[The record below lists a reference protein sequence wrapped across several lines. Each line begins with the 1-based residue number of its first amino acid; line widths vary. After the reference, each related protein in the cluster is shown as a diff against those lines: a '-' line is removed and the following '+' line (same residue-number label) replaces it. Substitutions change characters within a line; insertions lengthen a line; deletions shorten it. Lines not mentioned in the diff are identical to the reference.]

1 MKRKEEEPMTNKIR
15 FSVQDGTALIS
26 MDDGKAN
33 AMNFD
38 FFSEMGEAL
47 DRTEKEGARTLIITG
62 RPGYFSGGLDVR
74 LLTSLPPQEV
84 NRLADTFARTMLR
97 MFALPVP
104 TVAVLSGHAVAG
116 GAMLSFVCDLRFAV
130 EGVYRIQMNEMVIG
144 IPLPTWMLMIGRAV
158 IPAQWLAESFLH
170 GRAYLPM
177 EALEKGLVHGLI
189 EKDDDPIGSVT
200 KRIEHLKGVNSQAYQ
215 TSKSR
220 LRNADIER
228 VLELLKDELP
238 FKGL

>member
-1 MKRKEEEPMTNKIR
+1 MAKLQYSTE
-15 FSVQDGTALIS
+15 DGIALIS

-47 DRTEKEGARTLIITG
+47 DRVRKDGVRTLIITG

-74 LLTSLPPQEV
+74 LLRSLPPQEV

-97 MFALPVP
+97 VFSLPIP
-104 TVAVLSGHAVAG
+104 TIAVLSGHAVAG

-130 EGVYRIQMNEMVIG
+130 EGTYRIQMNESVIG

-158 IPAQWLAESFLH
+158 IPAQWLAEAFLQ
-170 GRAYLPM
+170 GRAYVPD
-177 EALEKGLVHGLI
+177 EAVGRGLVHGLI
-189 EKDDDPIGSVT
+189 EKDDDPIADAKSRT
-200 KRIEHLKGVNSQAYQ
+200 EHLKSVNLQAYQ
-215 TSKSR
+215 TSKAR
-220 LRNADIER
+220 LRDADVQQ
-228 VLELLKDELP
+228 VLELLKGELP
-238 FKGL
+238 FSGS

>member
-1 MKRKEEEPMTNKIR
+1 MAKLQYSTE
-15 FSVQDGTALIS
+15 DGIALIS

-47 DRTEKEGARTLIITG
+47 DRVRKDGVRTLIITG

-97 MFALPVP
+97 VFSLPIP
-104 TVAVLSGHAVAG
+104 TIAVLSGHAVAG

-130 EGVYRIQMNEMVIG
+130 EGTYRIQMNESVIG

-158 IPAQWLAESFLH
+158 IPAQWLAEAFLQ
-170 GRAYLPM
+170 GRAYVPD
-177 EALEKGLVHGLI
+177 EAVGRGLVHGLI
-189 EKDDDPIGSVT
+189 EKDDDPIADAKSRT
-200 KRIEHLKGVNSQAYQ
+200 EHLKSVNLQAYQ
-215 TSKSR
+215 TSKAR
-220 LRNADIER
+220 LRDADVQQ
-228 VLELLKDELP
+228 VLELLKGELP
-238 FKGL
+238 FSGS

>member
-1 MKRKEEEPMTNKIR
+1 MMARIQ
-15 FSVQDGTALIS
+15 FSTQDGIALIS

-38 FFSEMGEAL
+38 FFSELGEAL
-47 DRTEKEGARTLIITG
+47 DRIEKEGAGTLIITG

-97 MFALPVP
+97 LFAFPIP
-104 TVAVLSGHAVAG
+104 TVALLSGHAVAG

-130 EGVYRIQMNEMVIG
+130 EGAYRIQMNEMVIG

-158 IPAQWLAESFLH
+158 IPAQWLAEAFLH
-170 GRAYLPM
+170 GRAYLPG
-177 EALEKGLVHGLI
+177 EAMEKGLLHGLI
-189 EKDDDPIGSVT
+189 GKDEDPAATV
-200 KRIEHLKGVNSQAYQ
+200 KNRIVHLKGVNCQAYR

-220 LRNADIER
+220 LRHADIEQ

-238 FKGL
+238 FKGF